1 LAPQPAQLDSVVSRT
16 SSRVFTARRI
26 LAGTS
31 NRRSRGESDLDIGI
45 GTGLGATL
53 FGLGLCGGLVSGLVG
68 LGGGVVMVPLLL
80 YVPTALGVGTLS
92 IKVVSGMTS
101 VQSLAGAVSGA
112 AGHRR
117 HRRISRSLALTMGGS
132 MAAGSL
138 VGSLGSASLSSN
150 VILGVF
156 ATMAIV
162 ASVIMLIPRAEEAAE
177 QDVATLPYD
186 RLLAIATGGGIGLLA
201 GVIGQGGAF
210 LFIPA
215 MLYVLRIPMRI
226 AIGTGLAIGVMSSTA
241 VFIGRAETAQVPIVP
256 SAILV
261 LGVLLGAQVGSAWS
275 QRLPRQALRGILAV
289 LIGATAVNIW
299 YELLFG
305 SSAAL

>member
-1 LAPQPAQLDSVVSRT
+1 MW
-16 SSRVFTARRI
+16 
-26 LAGTS
+26 
-31 NRRSRGESDLDIGI
+31 SRGESDVDLGIGI
-45 GTGLGATL
+45 GLGVTL

-68 LGGGVVMVPLLL
+68 LGGGIVMVPLLL

-92 IKVVSGMTS
+92 VKVVSSMTS

-112 AGHRR
+112 SGHRR

-138 VGSLGSASLSSN
+138 VGSVASVSLSSA

-156 ATMAIV
+156 AAMAIV
-162 ASVIMLIPRAEEAAE
+162 ASLAMLIPPPAEAADP
-177 QDVATLPYD
+177 DVATLRYD
-186 RLLAIATGGGIGLLA
+186 RMLAIAIGAGIGLLA

-215 MLYVLRIPMRI
+215 MLYVLRIPLRI
-226 AIGTGLAIGVMSSTA
+226 TIGTGLAIGVMSSTA
-241 VFIGRAETAQVPIVP
+241 VFIGRAGTAQIPIVP

-275 QRLPRQALRGILAV
+275 QRLPRQALRVILAV
-289 LIGATAVNIW
+289 LIGATAVKIW
-299 YELLFG
+299 HELLFG
-305 SSAAL
+305 TSVGL